1 MGCGMFDDYAPD
13 GDPLNED
20 ARWVPISVYT
30 RQDAI
35 DDGVLVLYQ
44 FTCKGRRYDVCFT
57 RALHEKYQTAPQ
69 LQELV
74 AKTGIR
80 LLGQP
85 RYARAGSEKEDDRYR
100 KLRVIE
106 AKQVWVIEDG
116 DGITYL
122 RPDDY

>member
-1 MGCGMFDDYAPD
+1 MRCGTFDDYAPD

-35 DDGVLVLYQ
+35 DDGVLVPYQ
-44 FTCKGRRYDVCFT
+44 FTCKGKRYDVCFT
-57 RALHEKYQTAPQ
+57 RALHERYADAPQ
-69 LQELV
+69 LREII

-85 RYARAGSEKEDDRYR
+85 DREDDGYR

-106 AKQVWVIEDG
+106 AKKVWVIEDG
-116 DGITYL
+116 EGITYL
-122 RPDDY
+122 RPEDY